1 MGKSIY
7 FNWWKKLFYLTENLM
22 PFYFLRWVRDYQG
35 IRAQVLLERYSWHI
49 LHCIYRCIWHESI
62 TVCNWVIRGQTGL
75 HMLLWLERRERK
87 KLFFFLQRN
96 SNFYELAKKRNGPH
110 WWNPWSFAYGQLY
123 LIDTWKCGSH
133 WQASFN
139 IFHPLR
145 FFFFLWHLKAF
156 IFFIKYS

>member
-87 KLFFFLQRN
+87 K
-96 SNFYELAKKRNGPH
+96 
-110 WWNPWSFAYGQLY
+110 
-123 LIDTWKCGSH
+123 
-133 WQASFN
+133 
-139 IFHPLR
+139 
-145 FFFFLWHLKAF
+145 FFFFFYREIA
-156 IFFIKYS
+156 IFMNLQRRGMVLTDEILEALHMANSIWLILESVGPTGRLLSTFSIL